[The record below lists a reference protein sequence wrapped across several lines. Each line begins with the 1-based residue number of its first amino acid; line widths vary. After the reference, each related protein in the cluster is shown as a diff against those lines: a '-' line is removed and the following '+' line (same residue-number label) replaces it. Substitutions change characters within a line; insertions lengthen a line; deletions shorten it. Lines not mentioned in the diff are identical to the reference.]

1 MSAVP
6 LPLRMPSDTLR
17 STKGKKLYSDDNEY
31 IYRVSHMVG
40 ADTKLRCVKA
50 GCGAKATIGASGEA
64 LINAN
69 TTHTHAPSDYP
80 LEVYGARKAVK
91 FLRSQDVA
99 PKAALTAVTAQ
110 LNPAV
115 EPFLFSAAAL
125 KKGAQRLVPALTSS
139 NYPYAPQTL
148 LITRDGLPFMR
159 YNSTNT
165 SPDGCVVFYT
175 SASVM
180 LMNNNG
186 NWSTDGTFRVAP
198 PPYSQLFVIGVQ
210 AGHLFVPTVFALLKS
225 KRVEAYQEIFDSVI
239 SMGVTNSPSVI
250 LMDFERAISTAAKR
264 AFPTVDVKRCLFHL
278 CQTIWRLVQSNGLV
292 GDYKIPT
299 VKTTIRCLAAL
310 AFLDPADVA
319 VYYGSLAAYSAIS
332 TPQCQPVI
340 DSFGRNYVG
349 LDTTG
354 NVHIPMYHLEE
365 WTVRDRILR
374 SFHASNSAQESFNAS
389 LKGIPAKCAVS
400 HLEGA
405 LLEVANYWED
415 EQTKATQSNLYLWQY
430 RKQGNKRRSDE
441 ENRRM
446 ALANGAMGQSNLDH
460 LKSLS
465 MYVKMD

>member
-80 LEVYGARKAVK
+80 LEKAVK

-115 EPFLFSAAAL
+115 VPFLPSAAAL

-165 SPDGCVVFYT
+165 SPDGCVVFCT

-239 SMGVTNSPSVI
+239 SMGVTNSPSLI

-299 VKTTIRCLAAL
+299 VKTTIRCLA
-310 AFLDPADVA
+310 

-332 TPQCQPVI
+332 TPQCQRELFKSRIHLFIFVAAVI

-446 ALANGAMGQSNLDH
+446 AFANGAMGQSNLDH

>member
-148 LITRDGLPFMR
+148 LITRDGR
-159 YNSTNT
+159 
-165 SPDGCVVFYT
+165 
-175 SASVM
+175 
-180 LMNNNG
+180 
-186 NWSTDGTFRVAP
+186 
-198 PPYSQLFVIGVQ
+198 

-264 AFPTVDVKRCLFHL
+264 AFPT
-278 CQTIWRLVQSNGLV
+278 SNGLV

-465 MYVKMD
+465 MYLPVLVDCCCYD

>member
-115 EPFLFSAAAL
+115 VPFLPSAAAL

-148 LITRDGLPFMR
+148 LITRDG
-159 YNSTNT
+159 
-165 SPDGCVVFYT
+165 
-175 SASVM
+175 VM

-310 AFLDPADVA
+310 AFLDPADV